1 MGNQPIE
8 PMRPDAILRQ
18 PPAWTAGDVSFWMLG
33 TLGPNS
39 LWLGRFGQ
47 DSIGQR
53 SPWERHTEGEEL
65 LHVLEGAV
73 DVTLLLD
80 SEPVI
85 TRLDAGSIFLVPS
98 GVWHRTPHGLQQL
111 SSGRHPARA
120 STRRHPIPVSC
131 GKGSA

>member
-8 PMRPDAILRQ
+8 PMRPDAILRR
-18 PPAWTAGDVSFWMLG
+18 PPAWTAGDVSFWRLG

-53 SPWERHTEGEEL
+53 SPWERHPEGEEL

-80 SEPVI
+80 SESVI

-98 GVWHRTPHGLQQL
+98 GVWHAHTP
-111 SSGRHPARA
+111 RA
-120 STRRHPIPVSC
+120 ATVEFGATPGKSEHSTAPDPRVVR
-131 GKGSA
+131 